1 MKGLEEQ
8 LLGRVIMTEKQE
20 LEAERTALIE
30 DVTSNKKKMKELE
43 DNLLYKLT
51 STKVIYTMYY
61 ILRCLL
67 HVREYACAFVHRFVF
82 NVCVCVCMRACVR
95 ACVRAFVHAFYGV
108 CSCEYVGKYEHVN
121 MRLLVKHRTIFSA

>member
-30 DVTSNKKKMKELE
+30 DVTSNKRKMKELE

-51 STKVIYTMYY
+51 STKVIYIIIILSCAQY
-61 ILRCLL
+61 INIYKYLRRQTAHTLSKPMASMFTCHLG
-67 HVREYACAFVHRFVF
+67 F
-82 NVCVCVCMRACVR
+82 
-95 ACVRAFVHAFYGV
+95 
-108 CSCEYVGKYEHVN
+108 
-121 MRLLVKHRTIFSA
+121 